1 MNSQKLIDCLLFV
14 TANVYHFFSK
24 DTKFPYIVWKE
35 NSEGSEV
42 AADNKKIQYSL
53 NYSVDLYLKKPNAS
67 LIKNLET
74 KFNNARISFQLTNVE
89 YDNDTEIINYHYEV
103 EL

>member
-1 MNSQKLIDCLLFV
+1 MNSQKLIDCLLSV
-14 TANVYHFFSK
+14 MQNISHFYSK
-24 DTKFPYIVWKE
+24 SEVFPYIVWKE

-53 NYSVDLYLKKPNAS
+53 NYSVDLYLKKPDADLIRRLENA
-67 LIKNLET
+67 
-74 KFNNARISFQLTNVE
+74 FNTFRVSFQLTNVE
-89 YDNDTEIINYHYEV
+89 YNEETEIIHYHYEV

>member
-1 MNSQKLIDCLLFV
+1 MNSRKLIDCLLLA
-14 TANVYHFFSK
+14 TENVSHFFSK
-24 DTKFPYIVWKE
+24 CIDFPYIVWRE

-53 NYSVDLYLKKPNAS
+53 NYSVDVYLKKPNTS

-74 KFNNARISFQLTNVE
+74 GFNDSHISFQLTDVE
-89 YDNDTEIINYHYEV
+89 YDNDTEVINYHYEV